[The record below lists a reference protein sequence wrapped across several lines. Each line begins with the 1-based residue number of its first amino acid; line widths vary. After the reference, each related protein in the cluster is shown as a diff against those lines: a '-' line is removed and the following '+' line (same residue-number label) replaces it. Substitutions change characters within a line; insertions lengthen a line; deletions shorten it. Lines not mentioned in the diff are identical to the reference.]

1 MDDES
6 LNLKDAVAFVSVTPL
21 YCLVTDADEINL
33 SNGVSITRFSEEQLE
48 FLSEYENF
56 TGHLRLHRP
65 QCLLWERRS
74 IPWKNFIALATEL
87 SAVSADR
94 IFELNQDD
102 LVRSQVGTTP
112 AMFYAMHSLVRLIRA
127 LQLYKR
133 GRLVVG
139 DSFFYFPSPVPAGF
153 MVRCTD
159 MTVDYH
165 AMQQYAPLYELNSSE
180 LHNFLIFLIQFYE
193 ASRTID
199 DNPEIVLAIGR
210 YCKETAQHGD
220 VVDLM
225 IALESLLV
233 PEEEGIAFKLSQ
245 RVANLLGP
253 DAMSRKYLF
262 QKIREFYG
270 LRSKVVHGAK
280 ARPKEIKAQEQ
291 IDELREITRQIIL
304 SVIALASE
312 SGLGAEFAARL
323 NEMCLDDDLRRAMQE
338 KASALL
344 DSLDSKA

>member
-1 MDDES
+1 M
-6 LNLKDAVAFVSVTPL
+6 AFVSVTPL
-21 YCLVTDADEINL
+21 YCLVTDADEIDL
-33 SNGVSITRFSEEQLE
+33 SNGVSITRFSEGQLE
-48 FLSEYENF
+48 FLSKYENF
-56 TGHLRLHRP
+56 IGHLRLHKP

-74 IPWKNFIALATEL
+74 IPFKNFIALAAEL
-87 SAVSADR
+87 SAMSADR

-102 LVRSQVGTTP
+102 LVRSHAGTTP
-112 AMFYAMHSLVRLIRA
+112 TMFYVMYSLVRLIRA
-127 LQLYKR
+127 FQLYKR

-159 MTVDYH
+159 MTVDYQ
-165 AMQQYAPLYELNSSE
+165 AMEQYTPLYEFNSSE
-180 LHNFLIFLIQFYE
+180 LDKFLIFLIRFYE
-193 ASRTID
+193 ADKTID
-199 DNPEIVLAIGR
+199 DNPEIILAVGR

-220 VVDLM
+220 VIDLM

-233 PEEEGIAFKLSQ
+233 PEEEGIAFKLAQ

-253 DAMSRKYLF
+253 DAMSRKHLF

-280 ARPKEIKAQEQ
+280 ARLKEIRAQEQ
-291 IDELREITRQIIL
+291 INELREITRKIIL

-312 SGLGAEFAARL
+312 SGLGTGFAARL
-323 NEMCLDDDLRRAMQE
+323 NEMCLDDDLRRTMQE
-338 KASALL
+338 KASALM
-344 DSLDSKA
+344 DSLDSKT